1 MQFQLRVMRA
11 NTAPELI
18 RIEALSD
25 SDARRLAEQQG
36 FTVLRVNQNRGRK
49 RKHDFPLLLFC
60 QELRILIEAG
70 LTLTESLDT
79 LIQKEPNADTR
90 AIISEVLSSLR
101 NGRQLSDALSA
112 NPECFPGLFVASVKA
127 CETTG
132 NLPEGL
138 ERFSLYLEQIDVL
151 RKKII
156 SASIYPALILA
167 FGGLVLLFLL
177 GYVVPRFSMIYESR
191 DMELSFA
198 SEVLLTIGQTVQHHG
213 ILIVMIMLGV
223 LVTLIV
229 LFSQTVVR
237 EKMGQLVTR
246 LPKVGERIRVYHL
259 SRLYRTF
266 AMLLRSGIPV
276 VSALGMVNNLLGN
289 TLQQNIKTAQ
299 KRISDGETFT
309 QAMSSCHLTTL
320 VAAQLLRVGEKSGK
334 LDVMMER
341 SASFHEQ
348 EMLRWVDEFTK
359 LFEPI
364 LMMAIG
370 LLIGVIVLLMYLPIF
385 ELASGI
391 Q

>member
-36 FTVLRVNQNRGRK
+36 LTVLRVSQDRGRK

-309 QAMSSCHLTTL
+309 QAMSSCHLTTP